1 MSVTGWSVARIIEG
15 LEQSRRL
22 SADELA
28 VVGTSLTELRDLE
41 LEERGVRVGLGRIIA
56 LHHCAS
62 TSYQIH

>member
-1 MSVTGWSVARIIEG
+1 MSVTGWSVARIVEG

-41 LEERGVRVGLGRIIA
+41 LEERGVHVGLGRIIA